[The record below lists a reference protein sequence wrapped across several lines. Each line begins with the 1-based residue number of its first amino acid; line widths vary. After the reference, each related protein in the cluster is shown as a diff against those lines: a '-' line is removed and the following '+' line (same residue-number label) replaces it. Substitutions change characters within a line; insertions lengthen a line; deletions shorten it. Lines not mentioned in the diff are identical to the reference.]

1 MEAVVANVT
10 TFSKWTFD
18 DGVISGKR
26 RPMSYEWAERPLKMI
41 MAEAPSSDDPNAVF
55 KGWFIRGLAEARAR
69 FPNTELAQYIETY
82 ITVQVSTP
90 LLSLRVHTICAN
102 VDFGIA

>member
-1 MEAVVANVT
+1 MANVT

-26 RPMSYEWAERPLKMI
+26 RPRFDERAERPLKMI
-41 MAEAPSSDDPNAVF
+41 MAEAPSSDDSNAIF

-69 FPNTELAQYIETY
+69 FPNTELAKYIETY

-90 LLSLRVHTICAN
+90 LLPLGGHTGRAN